1 MKNLLIIGYGVTGQ
15 SFRRF
20 FSDSEIRV
28 FIYDDEK
35 KDISVRDSF
44 DYSKIDVAL
53 LSPGFKNDHP
63 LLKKLDDLKIRV
75 INDLDLFFELK
86 NKVAKTI
93 GVTGTNGKSTTTALI
108 AEVLNKNGHRAIA
121 CGNFGVPLMD
131 VVDKDYDFYV
141 IELSSYTLESSQKYK
156 LDYGCLLNITPDHLR
171 HHGSFEDYKNE
182 KMKILENSARSVLV
196 QMTETTKNIEASLF
210 KFMDV
215 VRDKDF
221 NPEETE
227 LSLDNRRVYYW
238 DEKLLKLKGKDED
251 KVVFDASKLRYLSF
265 NTNKENIA
273 TVFAAVANFGIE
285 ALDVKNVVENFKG
298 LPHRQE
304 VVYDKL
310 GIKIINDSKATNLD
324 ATLMAL
330 QNFSENVHL
339 ILGGLSKGD
348 DFSILDKFKGKIKK
362 VYTFG
367 KDGLDIASSLK
378 ELDVDYFDTLEDVIK
393 SVKLEKGDVL
403 LFAPACASFDQFKGF
418 EDRGEQFKR
427 LINKY
432 LIKFV

>member
-53 LSPGFKNDHP
+53 LSPGFRKDHP
-63 LLKKLDDLKIRV
+63 LLKKLEDLKIRV

-86 NKVAKTI
+86 NKSAKTI

-108 AEVLNKNGHRAIA
+108 AEVLNKNGHKAVA

-156 LDYGCLLNITPDHLR
+156 LDYGCLLNITPDHLA
-171 HHGSFEDYKNE
+171 HHGTFESYKHE
-182 KMKILENSARSVLV
+182 KMKILEHSARSVLV
-196 QMTETTKNIEASLF
+196 QMTEATKNIEASLF

-238 DEKLLKLKGKDED
+238 DENLLKLKGKDED
-251 KVVFDASKLRYLSF
+251 KVVFDASRLRYLSF

-273 TVFAAVANFGIE
+273 AVFAAVANFGIE
-285 ALDVKNVVENFKG
+285 SLDVKNVVENFKG

-310 GIKIINDSKATNLD
+310 GLKIINDSKATNLD
-324 ATLMAL
+324 ATLRAL
-330 QNFSENVHL
+330 ENFSENVHL

-348 DFSILDKFKGKIKK
+348 DFKILENFKDRIKK

-378 ELDVDYFDTLEDVIK
+378 EIEVDYFDTLEDVIK
-393 SVKLEKGDVL
+393 AVKLEKGDVL
-403 LFAPACASFDQFKGF
+403 LFASACASFDQFKGF
-418 EDRGEQFKR
+418 EERGEQFKR